1 MTAMRKFIALII
13 IVFLGLPVLFGII
26 WFTGLTKASVSPEF
40 ISELPQEII
49 EEIPDMAEEIF
60 EEAQDEKIISD
71 ENIRAWFKAAEE
83 AGITPKKFMD
93 DIGLLDWMEYELSE
107 SLEEIG
113 EVLRGERRLRTVV
126 IDLRP
131 LKEIF
136 YQEKIDTY
144 LLKVLENLPSCDE
157 QENRAWTDIAKYG
170 LNGKELP
177 ACKPDFEIAQE
188 ALTTWRMEAIDD
200 IEDEIEVFE
209 DANFLPF
216 GISRTLTVFS
226 FFTFIIPAIFIF
238 IGALIAATSPASF
251 CRWSGISIFLGG
263 LPALIISFFA
273 KKFTMWALSFVPY
286 SYSAS
291 WSSELHDLVIEKM
304 SWIPVRIVD
313 QLFSPVIQVALIV
326 CVVGIVIFAISYM
339 VRDNNRRESKT
350 KEIV

>member
-1 MTAMRKFIALII
+1 MTAVRKIIGLVI
-13 IVFLGLPVLFGII
+13 IVILGLPILFGTI

-40 ISELPQEII
+40 ISELPQEIVN
-49 EEIPDMAEEIF
+49 EAPDVAEEIF
-60 EEAQDEKIISD
+60 EEAQDERVISD
-71 ENIRAWFKAAEE
+71 ENTRAWFEAAEE
-83 AGITPKKFMD
+83 ADITPHKFMD

-107 SLEEIG
+107 SLEDIG

-136 YQEKIDTY
+136 YQEKIDLY
-144 LLKVLENLPSCDE
+144 LLKILEKLPSCDDE
-157 QENRAWTDIAKYG
+157 DNIAWLNIAEYG

-177 ACKPDFEIAQE
+177 ACNPDVKTAKEV
-188 ALTTWRMEAIDD
+188 LTTWRVDAIDD
-200 IEDEIEVFE
+200 IEDEIEIFE

-216 GISRTLTVFS
+216 GISRTITVFS
-226 FFTFIIPAIFIF
+226 FFTFIIPAIIIL

-251 CRWSGISIFLGG
+251 CRWSGLSVFIGG

-273 KKFTMWALSFVPY
+273 KRFTMWVLSFVPY

-291 WSSELHDLVIEKM
+291 WGSELSDLILEKM

-313 QLFSPVIQVALIV
+313 HLFSPVIQVALIV
-326 CVVGIVIFAISYM
+326 CVVGIVIFALSYM
-339 VRDNNRRESKT
+339 LRDRQKR
-350 KEIV
+350 